1 MTPTNAGMCICSLTL
16 ERLKVVL
23 TTDRP
28 AMRKLHDDYVLT
40 GLIKLLKSRSLGS
53 FQSGIIGPVEDAFI
67 ENGSSAMA
75 VGS

>member
-1 MTPTNAGMCICSLTL
+1 
-16 ERLKVVL
+16 
-23 TTDRP
+23 
-28 AMRKLHDDYVLT
+28 MRKLHDDYVLT